1 LNDESLRELGK
12 KIKVIICDL
21 DQTLLNSEKKIS
33 RNNLKAIQAAQDKGV
48 FVTISSGRIFTML
61 KIYEKELEINGP
73 LITTNGAV
81 IFDSR
86 DDRVVWSR
94 HIDRQISL
102 EILNFAKDQGYDY
115 CALTGKDCYF
125 SPNSIRI
132 QRFTQYNQLA
142 IAQNLPMMS
151 LVYLNGDNDVIEG
164 EIYKILID
172 ENQPGQIKE
181 AFQFLKTFDSI
192 DVTSS
197 EKGLLDILPAGVN
210 KGVGVRQLRHILGVQ
225 KEGICVF
232 GDYLNDLPMF
242 NEAGLSIAM
251 DNAHQELKDNA
262 LVITDHYDD
271 DGVAQAIH
279 KYIL

>member
-1 LNDESLRELGK
+1 MNDESLRELGK

-21 DQTLLNSEKKIS
+21 DQTLLNSQKKIS
-33 RNNLKAIQAAQDKGV
+33 RNNLKAIQAAQNKGI

-61 KIYEKELEINGP
+61 RTYEKQLGIIGP

-102 EILNFAKDQGYDY
+102 EILNFSKEQGYDY

-125 SPNSIRI
+125 SPNSTRI
-132 QRFTQYNQLA
+132 QRFHQYNDLA
-142 IAQNLPMMS
+142 VAQNLPVMS
-151 LVYLNGDNDVIEG
+151 LVYLNGDNQVIEG
-164 EIYKILID
+164 DVYKILID
-172 ENQPGQIKE
+172 ENQPGQIQQ
-181 AFQFLKTFDSI
+181 AFQYLKNFDSI

-197 EKGLLDILPAGVN
+197 EKGLLDVLPAGVN
-210 KGVGVRQLRHILGVQ
+210 KGVGVRQLRQILGVQ
-225 KEGICVF
+225 KEEICVF
-232 GDYLNDLPMF
+232 GDYLNDLSMF
-242 NEAGLSIAM
+242 DEAGLPIAM
-251 DNAHQELKDNA
+251 DNAHQKLKDNA

-271 DGVAQAIH
+271 DGVAQAIY